1 MPITVAS
8 DAPRIAL
15 WSWREDV
22 SVEADPAGAS
32 ALLHTRWG
40 EVALESPGRRV
51 AEALRR
57 MTLGPVYLDNVV
69 ASAPERDRLAELLD
83 GLQDVVVRSLGTE
96 DGMGPLLSVV
106 PVGRHATFRPR
117 PPAPEHPVRLSRR
130 AVLRPERDALVLAAP
145 GAAHRVVLH
154 QPVAR
159 AVTAA
164 LGAPISTG
172 AVAEALR
179 LPTGLAVD
187 LVGYLSGTGLVV
199 PAARRGGDGPAQTG
213 HGGSGAAELG

>member
-1 MPITVAS
+1 VPTTVAS

-22 SVEADPAGAS
+22 WVEADPAGAS

-40 EVALESPGRRV
+40 EVVLDRPGRRV

-69 ASAPERDRLAELLD
+69 AGGTPERDRLAELLD
-83 GLQDVVVRSLGTE
+83 GVQDVVVRSLGTE

-117 PPAPEHPVRLSRR
+117 PPAPDRPVRLSRR
-130 AVLRPERDALVLAAP
+130 VTLRPGPGALVLASP
-145 GAAHRVVLH
+145 RAAHRVLLH

-164 LGAPISTG
+164 LGAPISSG

-179 LPTGLAVD
+179 LPTGLAGD
-187 LVGYLSGTGLVV
+187 LVGYLSGTGMVV
-199 PAARRGGDGPAQTG
+199 PADAAAMDPPTLGLE
-213 HGGSGAAELG
+213 GSGAAELG